1 MKRINEAISERI
13 SSFTKGQRLLAS
25 FILEHCDKA
34 AFMSSFE
41 LADYTGVSQSTAIRF
56 AAAMGYD
63 SFTQFQE
70 ALQAELKYRLNT
82 LERFE
87 ILNDKPSENDLITEI
102 AMTDARNIKKNTGE
116 NMSELIKDV
125 VTRIMLSNKVF
136 VYGQGIASAAS
147 VYLCSYFRAML
158 PNVCCINQTGLDPLS
173 SAAGIGAGDLLI
185 CISFP
190 IHSASTFELLSYAKD
205 KGASVITIS
214 ESKDSQTSRYSD
226 IALSSEYGDFGINGT
241 LAPVISLCGS
251 IISILARSDEKLSK
265 KLHMLDGADKYRK
278 DNK

>member
-1 MKRINEAISERI
+1 MKRINEAISEKMN
-13 SSFTKGQRLLAS
+13 SFTKGQRLLAA

-56 AAAMGYD
+56 ASAMGYD
-63 SFTQFQE
+63 SFSQFQE
-70 ALQAELKYRLNT
+70 ALQTELKFRLNT

-87 ILNDKPSENDLITEI
+87 ILNDKPDEDDLITEI

-116 NMSELIKDV
+116 NKCDLIKDI
-125 VTRIMLSNKVF
+125 VTRIMLANKVF

-147 VYLCSYFRAML
+147 VYLSSYLRAML
-158 PNVCCINQTGLDPLS
+158 PNICCINQTGLDPLS
-173 SAAGIGAGDLLI
+173 SVINIGAGDLLI

-190 IHSASTFELLSYAKD
+190 IHSASTLELLSYTKD

-214 ESKDSQTSRYSD
+214 ESRDSQTAHFSD
-226 IALSSEYGDFGINGT
+226 LSLSSEYGDFGINGT

-265 KLHMLDGADKYRK
+265 RLRMVDSAGRYGKDK
-278 DNK
+278 